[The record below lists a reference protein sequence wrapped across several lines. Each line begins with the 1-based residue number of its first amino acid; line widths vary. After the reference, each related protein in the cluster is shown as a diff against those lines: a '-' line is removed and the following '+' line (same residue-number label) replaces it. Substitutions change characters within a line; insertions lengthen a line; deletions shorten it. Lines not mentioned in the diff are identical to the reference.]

1 METIST
7 IKVFGVSKDRVLSY
21 INREEVDGEFEKALE
36 SDRHIIIYGSSKQ
49 GKSALVQTHIPKEN
63 SITIGCSPKMGT
75 KEIYSSLLRQAGIR
89 FERVTEDRRCQYRAV
104 YKIYF

>member
-36 SDRHIIIYGSSKQ
+36 SDRHIIIYGSSNKVNP
-49 GKSALVQTHIPKEN
+49 L
-63 SITIGCSPKMGT
+63 
-75 KEIYSSLLRQAGIR
+75 
-89 FERVTEDRRCQYRAV
+89 
-104 YKIYF
+104 